1 MNLPRLIIPGFM
13 KCGTSSLQDCLGAH
27 PDVVI
32 SEATSRGHE
41 SHFFSNEQN
50 YGKGLEH
57 YAASFVD
64 NGPGRVAVDKTPEYI
79 MSSHFLH
86 RIKTDLP
93 LSMLIILLRDPVARC
108 VSHWRHYL
116 SGTLWP
122 GVEIVDFDE
131 ALRRALSNEWYFNDF
146 LKRGLYARY
155 LAPAVSMWGLNRIF
169 LTSLEDLVSPLGGQI
184 LFDLQIWSGLSPVSL
199 EFGRTN
205 DSIKAMSCN
214 DDAERRALAATPP
227 SEWALDTL
235 RAYYEQPNRDLHRLL
250 GTALTPGW
258 AL

>member
-1 MNLPRLIIPGFM
+1 MNLPRLIIAGFM

-41 SHFFSNEQN
+41 SHFFNNEHN
-50 YGKGLEH
+50 YAKGLEH
-57 YAASFVD
+57 YAATFVD

-79 MSSHFLH
+79 MSSHVLH

-116 SGTLWP
+116 RGTLWP

-131 ALRRALSNEWYFNDF
+131 ALRRALNNKPYFESL

-155 LAPAVSMWGLNRIF
+155 LAPAISMWGLNRIF
-169 LTSLEDLVSPLGGQI
+169 LTSLEDLVSPLGKQV
-184 LFDLQIWSGLSPVSL
+184 LLDLQIWSGLSPVSL
-199 EFGRTN
+199 EFGVHN
-205 DSIKAMSCN
+205 NSIGNLSRN
-214 DDAERRALAATPP
+214 EDAERHALAATPP
-227 SEWALDTL
+227 SEWAIDTL
-235 RAYYEQPNRDLHRLL
+235 RNYYEQPNRDLRRLL